1 VALLCSIF
9 HSITFKTVCL
19 DGKCDFMTQIAV
31 EAEYFNFLPSG
42 GWMPDFIGTF
52 FIDTGGRVSLNHEVL
67 TLNLAEMSY
76 WENLGKSP
84 SGTPG
89 INMWIAGES
98 FLIIKDDAL
107 AIAKPFFESHLLSK
121 KKA

>member
-1 VALLCSIF
+1 MS
-9 HSITFKTVCL
+9 
-19 DGKCDFMTQIAV
+19 QIAV
-31 EAEYFNFLPSG
+31 EAEYFNVLPGG
-42 GWMPDFIGTF
+42 GWMPDFDGTF
-52 FIDTGGRVSLNHEVL
+52 FIDSTGHVSLNHEVL
-67 TLNLAEMSY
+67 TLNSTEMSS

-107 AIAKPFFESHLLSK
+107 EIAKPFFESLLLFK

>member
-1 VALLCSIF
+1 MS
-9 HSITFKTVCL
+9 
-19 DGKCDFMTQIAV
+19 QIAI
-31 EAEYFNFLPSG
+31 EAEYFNLLPSG
-42 GWMPDFIGTF
+42 GWMPDFVGIF
-52 FIDTGGRVSLNHEVL
+52 FVDSNGKVSLNHEVL
-67 TLNLAEMSY
+67 TLNSAEMSS

-98 FLIIKDDAL
+98 FLIINDDAL
-107 AIAKPFFESHLLSK
+107 AIAKPFFDLHLSSK

>member
-1 VALLCSIF
+1 
-9 HSITFKTVCL
+9 
-19 DGKCDFMTQIAV
+19 MTQIAV

-42 GWMPDFIGTF
+42 GWMPDFVGTF
-52 FIDTGGRVSLNHEVL
+52 FIDTGGRVSLNHEAL
-67 TLNLAEMSY
+67 TLNSAEMSS

-84 SGTPG
+84 SGTLG

-107 AIAKPFFESHLLSK
+107 EIAKPFFESLLLFK